1 MPAAVVEESVSMAIG
16 FSPLAA
22 HGIPYLWPS
31 FLPAGGHQMSPL
43 VAIKSPEQ
51 GLLSARSEA

>member
-1 MPAAVVEESVSMAIG
+1 MAIG